1 MKLTFYGA
9 AKAVTGSCHCL
20 EVNGTR
26 ILVDC
31 GLQQGRDER
40 DNRMLDFAP
49 GSIVDLMGEGAAA
62 SGDREALEQALGL
75 DRPLPVRY
83 LSWLAGLLR
92 GDLGGSFFY
101 RRPVAALIAQR
112 VGPSLL
118 LTGTGVLL
126 AVAVALPLG
135 VLAAWKPR
143 SAWDRLAN
151 VLSLISFGVPG
162 FFLSLA
168 GIAVFAVGL
177 GWLPARGMYEYGT
190 FTTLADLLR
199 HLALPAGVVCISS
212 AGELVKQ
219 TRAACLEALGQ
230 DYILTA
236 QAKGLTEGAVM
247 VRHALR
253 GALVP
258 VLTTILSHIPHILG
272 GSVVVEQIFGWP
284 GMGSLLFSAISQRD
298 DPLVMGVTVVTA
310 LAVLGANLLLDL
322 VYGLADPRVRY
333 GKG

>member
-1 MKLTFYGA
+1 MGHYIRRRVLTAIPVFFGI
-9 AKAVTGSCHCL
+9 TL
-20 EVNGTR
+20 
-26 ILVDC
+26 LVFF
-31 GLQQGRDER
+31 LF
-40 DNRMLDFAP
+40 DFAP

-62 SGDREALEQALGL
+62 AGDREALEAALGL
-75 DRPLPVRY
+75 DRPAPARY
-83 LSWLAGLLR
+83 LQWLGGLLR
-92 GDLGGSFFY
+92 GELGESFFY
-101 RRPVAALIAQR
+101 HRPVAALIAQR

-236 QAKGLTEGAVM
+236 QAKGLAEGAVM